1 MPEICSLFDRLHT
14 VENLRRCALLVSLGR
29 APKTIFPIMK
39 DPKNHEPTEE
49 EWRTLAR
56 QASEEK
62 DPEKLVA
69 LAEQI
74 VDKYDEEKRRKLRSV

>member
-1 MPEICSLFDRLHT
+1 
-14 VENLRRCALLVSLGR
+14 
-29 APKTIFPIMK
+29 MK

-49 EWRTLAR
+49 EWRMLAR